1 MTKYL
6 IDGKLKMFGF
16 FIFEI
21 KRAKMV
27 KIFNFFK
34 DGFSVMSDPMDMI
47 FGVFSEIDVRL
58 LKNITSQLFSKYSKS
73 YSILN
78 IKKCL
83 KLNSP

>member
-1 MTKYL
+1 
-6 IDGKLKMFGF
+6 
-16 FIFEI
+16 
-21 KRAKMV
+21 MV